1 MGVKGIVM
9 SEKRNIT
16 RDDIYLKARLLS
28 EGARINVRKPPETP
42 VDFMAGI
49 VFDGCEIVSSLR
61 PNRYSRLE
69 AVVEGGRVTIS
80 DMGEV
85 LGTATYEERPEWFD
99 IPLSNGQPA
108 RSGVMGMSSDV
119 IAIIQNHV
127 CYNQASGQG
136 CKYCSAFIPS
146 ENRGSPGRQKEFL
159 RDYASLQAEAIEIAL
174 DHGWRGMIS
183 CSGGVL
189 PPGSRGD
196 LTERLE
202 IVLEPLHAR
211 VDAEVLSQMHLMANC
226 YPPEDLS
233 EMYKW
238 RDLGIKA
245 TDIDLE
251 AMDPAYFAALCP
263 GKAEAHPHE
272 YWKEAMFAATEVFGP
287 GRGSCTSVV
296 MGLEPMDALVEGFE
310 ELISKG
316 VLTTPLSFQPSPRS
330 AYAQF
335 NPPAA
340 TWFVEATEKMADS
353 YLRHEDKLDAPVFED
368 ERPGYTR
375 TGRSYFIML
384 LNDELWRR
392 GQEMGKLPPGLP
404 KQGT

>member
-1 MGVKGIVM
+1 M

-16 RDDIYLKARLLS
+16 KDDIYLKARLLS
-28 EGARINVRKPPETP
+28 EGARIEVRTPPEP
-42 VDFMAGI
+42 PLGFAAGI
-49 VFDGCEIVSSLR
+49 VFDGCGIVSSLR
-61 PNRYSRLE
+61 SNAYSRLE
-69 AVVEGGRVTIS
+69 AVIEGHHVTIS
-80 DMGEV
+80 DLGEE
-85 LGTATYEERPEWFD
+85 LGTATFEERPAWFD
-99 IPLSNGQPA
+99 IPLSNGKPA
-108 RSGVMGMSSDV
+108 RHGVMGMSADV
-119 IAIIQNHV
+119 IAILQNHM

-136 CKYCSAFIPS
+136 CRYCSSFAGVQ
-146 ENRGSPGRQKEFL
+146 ERGEPGRQKAFL
-159 RDYASLQAEAIEIAL
+159 REYAALQAEAIEIAF

-189 PPGSRGD
+189 APGSRGD
-196 LTERLE
+196 LTERME

-211 VDAEVLSQMHLMANC
+211 VDADVLSEMHLMANC
-226 YPPEDLS
+226 YPPDDFS

-251 AMDPAYFAALCP
+251 AMNAAYFAALCP
-263 GKAEAHPHE
+263 GKVEAYSHE
-272 YWKEAMFAATEVFGP
+272 YWKDAMVAATEVFGP

-296 MGLEPMDALVEGFE
+296 MGLEPMDCLVDGFE

-316 VLTTPLSFQPSPRS
+316 IVTTPLSFQPGPN
-330 AYAQF
+330 AALAQF

-340 TWFVEATEKMADS
+340 PWFVEATEKMADS

-392 GQEMGKLPPGLP
+392 GQEMGKLGPGLP